1 MKPAV
6 FFDRDGTLNVEKA
19 YLYRVED
26 WEWLPYAKEAL
37 ALLHKAGYAR
47 ICVSNQSGIGRG
59 YYSTED
65 VEVLHAHIQKELG
78 EHRLDVLYFC
88 PHAPDA
94 LCECRKPS
102 PYFLHKAAAAYD
114 LDLAKSWM
122 VGDKAIDVGAGL
134 AAGCKSILLE
144 TGYGAKE
151 KEKTLAQYGAA
162 FAEGRLFFVAG
173 LQEAVACI
181 FGNTQC

>member
-37 ALLHKAGYAR
+37 AVLRKAGYAR

-65 VEVLHAHIQKELG
+65 VEILHMHIQEELG
-78 EHRLDVLYFC
+78 EDRLDALYFC

-94 LCECRKPS
+94 VCECRKPS
-102 PYFLHKAAAAYD
+102 PYFLHKAAKKFA
-114 LDLAKSWM
+114 LDLSNSWM
-122 VGDKAIDVGAGL
+122 VGDKAIDAGAGL
-134 AAGCKSILLE
+134 AAGCKAILLE

-151 KEKTLAQYGAA
+151 KEAAFAQYGAA
-162 FAEGRLFFVAG
+162 FAEGRLFFVTG
-173 LQEAVACI
+173 LREAVACI
-181 FGNTQC
+181 LGKSM